1 MESASSWRFFV
12 AIKKA
17 KILEKV
23 KRLGQK
29 GINLWIYT
37 IRINPPT
44 ELPYRQPF
52 PYVVNFYH
60 TKQRQQR

>member
-23 KRLGQK
+23 KRLGPGRYKFVDLQD
-29 GINLWIYT
+29 
-37 IRINPPT
+37 
-44 ELPYRQPF
+44 
-52 PYVVNFYH
+52 
-60 TKQRQQR
+60 